1 MENKITLLENLRH
14 TFSELDKAIQRF
26 DESTFNQKPEGSNW
40 SPAMVAQHLVLA
52 GTDID
57 KLLLGNT
64 KPTEGEADKKVAQLK
79 GIFLDFG
86 SKFTSPPFIEPADQN
101 YSVTTQR
108 EKLDE
113 IEKSITNIIPDL
125 DLTLTCL
132 DFEFPGMGHLT
143 RFELVSFV
151 IFHTQRH
158 THQLNNM
165 ASESTN

>member
-1 MENKITLLENLRH
+1 MENNTTLLAAWKSS
-14 TFSELDKAIQRF
+14 FSELDKAVQRF
-26 DESTFNQKPEGSNW
+26 SESSFNQKPVGSNW
-40 SPAMVAQHLVLA
+40 SPAMVAQHIILA
-52 GTDID
+52 ATDID
-57 KLLLGNT
+57 KVLLGNT
-64 KPTEGEADKKVAQLK
+64 KPTEGEADGKVAQIK

-86 SKFTSPPFIEPADQN
+86 SKYTSPPFIEPADQN

-113 IEKSITNIIPDL
+113 IEKSIANIVPDL
-125 DLTLTCL
+125 DLTLTCI

-165 ASESTN
+165 AS